1 MRGALYGWSWEIT
14 SKKSMALFYAFS
26 RDWDK
31 LLVRFEL
38 QMLNTFEHEAGAMI
52 PLATKAFCIGHILN
66 DSDV

>member
-1 MRGALYGWSWEIT
+1 
-14 SKKSMALFYAFS
+14 MALFYAFS